1 MIDNNPRPGV
11 AATLAIDWQTV
22 SHALGL
28 AAQFVSDF
36 GPQEISDD
44 ARARLAIIVE
54 EIVANVVEHGDCP
67 PGSELV
73 LMIAKDGDRIEV
85 SVEDGGTAFDPR
97 SHVSE
102 ATMPPPRGGGAGLAL
117 VTHWAKTIDYSRV
130 DGRNR
135 LKLILSCH
143 G

>member
-1 MIDNNPRPGV
+1 MIDNNHHPGV
-11 AATLAIDWQTV
+11 AATFVIDWQTV

-36 GPQEISDD
+36 GPHDISDD

-67 PGSELV
+67 AGSNLS
-73 LMIAKDGDRIEV
+73 LMIVKAGDHIEI
-85 SVEDGGTAFDPR
+85 SVDDGGTAFDPR
-97 SHVSE
+97 SHVSD
-102 ATMPPPRGGGAGLAL
+102 ASVPPSRGGGAGLAL
-117 VTHWAKTIDYSRV
+117 VSHWAQAIDYNRV